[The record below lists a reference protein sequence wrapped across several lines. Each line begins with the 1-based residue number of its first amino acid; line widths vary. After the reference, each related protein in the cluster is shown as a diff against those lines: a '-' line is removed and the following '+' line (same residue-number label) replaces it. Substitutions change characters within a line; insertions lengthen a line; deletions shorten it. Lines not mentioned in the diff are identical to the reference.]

1 MEPLGIKAKARED
14 ELPLRTTSVPSSWP
28 GRRLRASRKKMAVIV
43 AVSLACGWL
52 TLCSLGWTGL
62 HLPRCMKQSYAD
74 ATPLGSPQAFN
85 WDLVRLH
92 RLRSSPIPQLP
103 HGTHKSFQV
112 KPSAALNWYPC
123 YDGQECARLLLPLD
137 YTDASDTRTI
147 AVALHRIPSPMRGTS
162 AHRGAVFFNPGGPGG
177 SGTLFT
183 VMIGRAMAAI
193 IGEGYDVLG
202 FDPRG
207 VGASIPRVDCFGN
220 KAEREIWDV
229 QGGYQLLN
237 VSDDTVAMYRARERL
252 VGRRCEEWIGGEG
265 GITRFVGTPSVARD
279 MVEIAKKLG
288 QEKVHY
294 WGFVSHLW
302 CIHSNSL
309 Y

>member
-1 MEPLGIKAKARED
+1 
-14 ELPLRTTSVPSSWP
+14 
-28 GRRLRASRKKMAVIV
+28 
-43 AVSLACGWL
+43 
-52 TLCSLGWTGL
+52 
-62 HLPRCMKQSYAD
+62 
-74 ATPLGSPQAFN
+74 
-85 WDLVRLH
+85 
-92 RLRSSPIPQLP
+92 
-103 HGTHKSFQV
+103 
-112 KPSAALNWYPC
+112 
-123 YDGQECARLLLPLD
+123 
-137 YTDASDTRTI
+137 
-147 AVALHRIPSPMRGTS
+147 
-162 AHRGAVFFNPGGPGG
+162 
-177 SGTLFT
+177 
-183 VMIGRAMAAI
+183 MAAI

-207 VGASIPRVDCFGN
+207 VGASIPRVDCFEN

-252 VGRRCEEWIGGEG
+252 VGRRCEERIGGEG

-294 WGFVSHLW
+294 WGFVSHSW
-302 CIHSNSL
+302 GIRSNFL